1 MLPKLGGSEKYSP
14 SPTACVEGTAGAL
27 GQNPT
32 PNPFAAQTV
41 PILEQLPGQHLWQ
54 SLDPV
59 PETPTRPFPQW
70 GPPSVPCHPTLKKSL
85 SCVLTLGFRAA
96 AAAADAFWLSNGQI
110 GRRRVF
116 F

>member
-1 MLPKLGGSEKYSP
+1 VLPKLGGSEKYSP
-14 SPTACVEGTAGAL
+14 SPTACVEGTAWAL

-32 PNPFAAQTV
+32 PNPFAAHTV

-59 PETPTRPFPQW
+59 PETPTRPFPQR
-70 GPPSVPCHPTLKKSL
+70 GPPSVPCHPTLKKFELRSDAWL
-85 SCVLTLGFRAA
+85 LLLAFKWPNRSASC
-96 AAAADAFWLSNGQI
+96 
-110 GRRRVF
+110 F